1 MVKNYGHQN
10 FSASLKDVFRF
21 SSFKFLRFFILS
33 FGFFCY
39 FGVGVYL
46 GDDTC
51 GVFPTVAAYKF
62 IQKRPRTQNLKMFSS
77 EFTLHYHILVNL
89 WIECCY
95 PKVISPNFLAGL

>member
-21 SSFKFLRFFILS
+21 SSFKFLRSFILS

-51 GVFPTVAAYKF
+51 RVFPAVAAYKF
-62 IQKRPRTQNLKMFSS
+62 IQKRPRTQASKIFSP
-77 EFTLHYHILVNL
+77 EFTLHHHLLVNL
-89 WIECCY
+89 LDRQSVVS
-95 PKVISPNFLAGL
+95 PKLSVLIF